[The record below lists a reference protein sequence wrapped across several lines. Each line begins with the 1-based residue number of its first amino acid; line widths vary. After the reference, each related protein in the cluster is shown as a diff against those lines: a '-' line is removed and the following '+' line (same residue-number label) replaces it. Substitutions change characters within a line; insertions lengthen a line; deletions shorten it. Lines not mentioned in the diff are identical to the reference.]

1 MTSLTE
7 PAKAIVEV
15 GRRIWSKGWVAAND
29 GNMSVRLDETK
40 VLITPTG
47 ASKGFLEVEDL
58 ISIDLT
64 GRVLGGRGRPSS
76 ESLLHLSVYRDR
88 PDVGGI
94 CHAHPVFATAYAVA
108 GQGLTQKV
116 LPEVV
121 VALGEIPLV
130 PYATPGGAEFYQ
142 PLKEFI
148 PRANAFLLQ
157 NHGVLTLGK
166 DVIEAYFR
174 METVEQFAKI
184 LFVATQLGHVNELDK
199 QQVAKLEALRE
210 RLRAAAADLASE

>member
-15 GRRIWSKGWVAAND
+15 GRRMWSKGWVAAND
-29 GNMSVRLDETK
+29 GNISIRVEETR

-47 ASKGFLEVEDL
+47 ASKGFLNVEDL
-58 ISIDLT
+58 VSIDLA

-88 PDVGGI
+88 PDVRGI

-108 GQGLTQKV
+108 GQALTQKV

-130 PYATPGGAEFYQ
+130 SYGTPGGAEFYQ

-157 NHGVLTLGK
+157 NHGVLTIGK
-166 DVIEAYFR
+166 DVFEAYFR

-184 LFVATQLGHVNELDK
+184 LFVATQLGRVNELNQ
-199 QQVAKLEALRE
+199 QQVAELEARRE
-210 RLRAAAADLASE
+210 RLKAAVADAAGE